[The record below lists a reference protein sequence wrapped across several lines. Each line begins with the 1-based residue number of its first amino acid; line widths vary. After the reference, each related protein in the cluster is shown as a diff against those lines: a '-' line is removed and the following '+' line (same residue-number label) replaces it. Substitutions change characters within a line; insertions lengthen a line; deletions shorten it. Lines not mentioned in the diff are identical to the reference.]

1 MTGVNTGFGGSA
13 DTRTRGVQELQLTLI
28 RELHYGIL
36 NSSSAQASAKEEEK
50 PTLRPFRKHVLPPAE
65 VTLNEIPHSWV
76 RAALLIRLNSLVS
89 GYSSVRLVVVQRMCD
104 LLNLGITPQVPLRG
118 SISASGDLSPL
129 SYLSGAIQ
137 GKSTINVWT
146 RSLEGGSTL
155 VTAAQALADNGL
167 SRVDLGPKEGLAIV
181 NGTAISAGA
190 AALAMHEAH
199 HLVVLA
205 QVMTAMSVEALC
217 GTDESFDPL
226 FAKVR
231 PHPGQIEASN
241 NILHFLRD
249 SKLICRHQSRDDALR
264 QDRYSIR
271 TAAQW
276 IGPALEDLALAHHQ
290 IVIEINSVT
299 DNPLIDASNNR
310 SLHGGNFQARS
321 LTSATEKT
329 RSAIQTIGR
338 MLFTQCTELINPAT
352 SQGLPPN
359 LVADEPSSSFVMKAV
374 DLMVAA
380 LQSELGFLANPV
392 GSHVQTAEMGNQAL
406 NSLALISARYTHTAV
421 DVLSQLAAAHL
432 LALCQAL
439 DLRAMM
445 RRFLEQVKPGFVEKT
460 MALLK
465 AMGMT
470 DVSSWD
476 KHLSDLWNL
485 FLARL
490 EQTTRMDAQP
500 RFNSIAKSL
509 IPYLIDIANSPL
521 PCVSDAPGQS
531 LSSEL
536 FLGNIASYTNNLAV
550 LCLNTHHVVQ
560 ETYFTHH
567 DATPFLGSAPKR
579 MYEYIRYT
587 LEVPF
592 LRTQVMQTPGSCSPR
607 TNVCANGKGEG
618 VDESEGRK
626 KGKTV
631 GDYVSRIYEAIR
643 NGDLYGASMAC
654 LRDVRANTDA
664 PKQVD
669 QSAEMTT
676 MKGEGAKRI
685 VA

>member
-1 MTGVNTGFGGSA
+1 M
-13 DTRTRGVQELQLTLI
+13 LI
-28 RELHYGIL
+28 RI
-36 NSSSAQASAKEEEK
+36 
-50 PTLRPFRKHVLPPAE
+50 
-65 VTLNEIPHSWV
+65 
-76 RAALLIRLNSLVS
+76 NSLVS
-89 GYSSVRLVVVQRMCD
+89 GYSSVRPVVVQRMCD

-155 VTAAQALADNGL
+155 VTAAQALTDNGL
-167 SRVDLGPKEGLAIV
+167 SPIQLGPKEGLAIV

-199 HLVVLA
+199 HLAVLA
-205 QVMTAMSVEALC
+205 QVMTAMSVEALS

-226 FAKVR
+226 FAKLR
-231 PHPGQIEASN
+231 PHPSQIEASN
-241 NILHFLRD
+241 NIFHFLRD
-249 SKLICRHQSRDDALR
+249 SKLVRRHQTRDNALR

-276 IGPALEDLALAHHQ
+276 IGPALEDLALAHQ
-290 IVIEINSVT
+290 QTAIEINSVT
-299 DNPLIDASNNR
+299 DNPLIDAASHR

-338 MLFTQCTELINPAT
+338 MLFTQCTEIINPAT

-445 RRFLEQVKPGFVEKT
+445 WRFLEEVKAGFVEET

-465 AMGMT
+465 AMGVM
-470 DVSSWD
+470 DVSCQNQ
-476 KHLSDLWNL
+476 HLSDLWNL

-490 EQTTRMDAQP
+490 EETTRMEAQP

-509 IPYLIDIANSPL
+509 IPYLIDIAHSPL
-521 PCVSDAPGQS
+521 PSASDSPRQS

-536 FLGNIASYTNNLAV
+536 FLGHIVSYTERLAAH
-550 LCLNTHHVVQ
+550 CLNTHHLTQ
-560 ETYFTHH
+560 ETYFSHH
-567 DATPFLGSAPKR
+567 NAIPFLGSASKR

-587 LEVPF
+587 LEIPF
-592 LRTQVMQTPGSCSPR
+592 LKTQVLQTPGSYSPR
-607 TNVCANGKGEG
+607 TNRHANGEEEEAGEPG
-618 VDESEGRK
+618 GRGT
-626 KGKTV
+626 GKTV
-631 GDYVSRIYEAIR
+631 GDYVTRIYEATR
-643 NGDLYGASMAC
+643 NGDLYKASMAC
-654 LRDVRANTDA
+654 LRDVQADSDSSEKVGQSTDL
-664 PKQVD
+664 P
-669 QSAEMTT
+669 T
-676 MKGEGAKRI
+676 MNGEGDKS
-685 VA
+685 VVP